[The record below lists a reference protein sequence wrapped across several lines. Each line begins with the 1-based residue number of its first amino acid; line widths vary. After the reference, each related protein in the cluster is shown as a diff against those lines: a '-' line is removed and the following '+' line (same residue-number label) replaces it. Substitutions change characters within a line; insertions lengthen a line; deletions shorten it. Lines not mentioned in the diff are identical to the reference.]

1 MYLNGSLINDNM
13 VRKNN
18 TTRQNPCSV
27 RIVRLVELLILVV
40 VKLVVVLVHRLSQL
54 HTHG

>member
-54 HTHG
+54 RTHG